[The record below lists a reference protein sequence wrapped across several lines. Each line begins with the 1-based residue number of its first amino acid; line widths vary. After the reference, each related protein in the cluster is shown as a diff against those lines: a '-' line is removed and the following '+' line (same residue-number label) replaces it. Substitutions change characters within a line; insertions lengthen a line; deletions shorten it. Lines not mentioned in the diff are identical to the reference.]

1 MAIRA
6 SIKYRSL
13 ALTASFRKL
22 SLTAR
27 IPTATAV
34 VTEKNLHMDASYR
47 SISTDI
53 GYTKLEAL
61 ASWQNLF
68 MHDITVNAE
77 RTIYTFNDAVPF
89 LELTE
94 MDVGLALGDSFSF
107 SEAMAM
113 SLDVVKADTFPMIE
127 SIYTELTMF
136 RTLSDQ
142 QSISDS
148 SVMSVHSAQ
157 SDQSQI
163 IDAISLAMAFGR
175 SFDDLVSFADQATF
189 GTSKIESD
197 LVSMVESISLSP
209 SVTVSDSAIIT
220 DAIIATVGQIKV
232 DSLGMLESLSVTR
245 PPFTFTQS
253 GDVVTVTGVPEDTFG
268 FSDSNVFN
276 VNKDLQD
283 TFTLDDFSQVDKH
296 TTGVKTNVYQLTD
309 ILSLSLSKALEN
321 QEITLTEQ
329 HLFALSKPETDAI
342 IVSETL
348 LLSASKVADEQLSL
362 NDVTV
367 LSPRKSVSDS
377 VSLSDNFSFESV
389 VASSVLNENLVGNLL
404 LNAD

>member
-1 MAIRA
+1 MNVQ
-6 SIKYRSL
+6 SGHSG
-13 ALTASFRKL
+13 SKL
-22 SLTAR
+22 
-27 IPTATAV
+27 
-34 VTEKNLHMDASYR
+34 
-47 SISTDI
+47 
-53 GYTKLEAL
+53 G
-61 ASWQNLF
+61 
-68 MHDITVNAE
+68 
-77 RTIYTFNDAVPF
+77 
-89 LELTE
+89 
-94 MDVGLALGDSFSF
+94 
-107 SEAMAM
+107 
-113 SLDVVKADTFPMIE
+113 
-127 SIYTELTMF
+127 
-136 RTLSDQ
+136 
-142 QSISDS
+142 
-148 SVMSVHSAQ
+148 
-157 SDQSQI
+157 
-163 IDAISLAMAFGR
+163 
-175 SFDDLVSFADQATF
+175 
-189 GTSKIESD
+189 
-197 LVSMVESISLSP
+197 
-209 SVTVSDSAIIT
+209 
-220 DAIIATVGQIKV
+220 
-232 DSLGMLESLSVTR
+232 SLGSSGLGSSELSVTR

-377 VSLSDNFSFESV
+377 VSLSDNFSFESL
-389 VASSVLNENLVGNLL
+389 VASSVLNKNLVGNLL